1 MESRKLRFA
10 QQSVDSVPKLMEE
23 GDDTCNVKNDNTQQ
37 YRTRDNKKGRILSCV
52 INAGRSGVGF
62 ARLATIATVG

>member
-1 MESRKLRFA
+1 MESRKLRLA
-10 QQSVDSVPKLMEE
+10 QQSVDSVPKLMEK
-23 GDDTCNVKNDNTQQ
+23 GDDTCNVQNDHTQRYQ
-37 YRTRDNKKGRILSCV
+37 TRNEKKGRILSCV